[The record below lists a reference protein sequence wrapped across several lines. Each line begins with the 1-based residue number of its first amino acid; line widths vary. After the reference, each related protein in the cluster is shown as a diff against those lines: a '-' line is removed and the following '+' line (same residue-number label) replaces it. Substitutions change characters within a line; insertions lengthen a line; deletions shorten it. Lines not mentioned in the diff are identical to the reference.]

1 MRVFV
6 FGGTTEGREVACRL
20 AEAGHDV
27 TLSVATPLGAEE
39 LAVRSAGEHA
49 IEVSVGKIE
58 HADMVRTLAA
68 CDACV
73 DATHPYALHITEH
86 VREACAEAGCPLWRL
101 LRGEEVPQDGCVYVD
116 GIESAARF
124 LASKDGNVLLTT
136 GAKELMPFA
145 ALGVE
150 RVFARVLPLAS
161 SLVACEEAGIPH
173 RNIIAMQGPFSTE
186 LNEALMRQLDIA
198 WMVTKDGG
206 VAGGFPEK
214 IAAARAVGAG
224 CVVIE
229 RPDERGADIE
239 TVLRE
244 IEELDHV

>member
-20 AEAGHDV
+20 AEAGYDV

-39 LAVRSAGEHA
+39 LAVRSAGEHG

-86 VREACAEAGCPLWRL
+86 VRAACAEARCPLWRL
-101 LRGEEVPQDGCVYVD
+101 LRGGEAPQDGCFYVD

-136 GAKELMPFA
+136 GAKKLAPFA

-161 SLVACEEAGIPH
+161 SLEACEEAGIPH
-173 RNIIAMQGPFSTE
+173 RNIIAMQGPFSAE
-186 LNEALMRQLDIA
+186 LNEALMRQFDIV

-224 CVVIE
+224 CIVIK
-229 RPDERGADIE
+229 RPDERGADME

-244 IEELDHV
+244 IEELEHA